1 MTTTYT
7 DTAGKAL
14 IASDDVVRILK
25 TIASGANLVAGTI
38 LGRVTKGART
48 AAGAAVAGNT
58 SGSGAIT
65 AAPAATLA
73 AKVGVYM
80 AVCVEPATNLGK
92 FLVFDP
98 DGVCLGVA
106 TVGTE
111 FVGGGL
117 TFTIAD
123 ATDFVSGDAFTI
135 TVTQAAPTNKLKAYA
150 AANTDGSEVPVGV
163 LLEDAAAASAD
174 VAAVV
179 GFAGTYVDANM
190 TGIDAAARLAL
201 EPKGIYF
208 A

>member
-7 DTAGKAL
+7 DTSNKAL
-14 IASDDVVRILK
+14 LACDECCRLLK
-25 TIASGANLVAGTI
+25 TIAAGANLVAGTI

-48 AAGAAVAGNT
+48 AAGAALAGNT

-73 AKVGVYM
+73 AKVGVHF
-80 AVCVEPATNLGK
+80 AVCIEPATNAGK

-106 TVGTE
+106 TVAVE

-135 TVTQAAPTNKLKAYA
+135 TVTQAAPTNKLVAYDA
-150 AANTDGSEVPVGV
+150 DNTDGSAVPVGV

-174 VAAVV
+174 VAAIV
-179 GFAGTYVDANM
+179 GFAGVYVDANM
-190 TGIDAAARLAL
+190 TGLDAAARLAL